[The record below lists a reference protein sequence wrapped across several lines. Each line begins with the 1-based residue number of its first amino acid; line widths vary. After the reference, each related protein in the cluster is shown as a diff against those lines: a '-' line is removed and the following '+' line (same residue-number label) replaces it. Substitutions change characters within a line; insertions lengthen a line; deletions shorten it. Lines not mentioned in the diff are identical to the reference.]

1 MIKILD
7 SNKKNFFL
15 KLNNLLNNRR
25 IVKKSNSKIVQKII
39 EDVKINGFK
48 GLKKYEKIYS
58 SNDSIKPSKKE
69 INKAIRRL
77 DPKVKRAI
85 DFAYNKIS
93 DFLIALQ
100 HSCHIYI
107 NHTIS
112 NLILS

>member
-58 SNDSIKPSKKE
+58 SNNSIKPSKKE

-93 DFLIALQ
+93 DFHKKQLGKVV
-100 HSCHIYI
+100 YG
-107 NHTIS
+107 
-112 NLILS
+112 